1 VRATGV
7 GSLPGTDA
15 FEAARIVSGE
25 LPEFIH
31 LAELPDRGPGADMIG
46 RTAALLDHVTGEFAV
61 DTTPLGW
68 RISGAGGRTMRRAW
82 SWFAEDIDALE
93 STTDGYAGPIKLQV
107 AGPWTLAA
115 GIEARTG
122 HRLIAD
128 SGAYRDLAQALTSAT
143 QWLIGDVQRRISTV
157 AQVFVQFDEP
167 ALGDVAAGSIGTASG
182 LSVYKAIQAPTLE
195 ASLRL
200 AFDGVIDAGGIPGVH
215 AREPNTPWPTV
226 ISSGAKFLG
235 FDMLQGGPSDEQLG
249 HMWEAGIDLLTGT
262 VPTTAQQQMD
272 GRLASAPVRAAAER
286 LGLTDRYQ
294 PIVITPVAGLA
305 GSDPSWVKDAYGACR
320 AAARILRDE
329 REQHG

>member
-1 VRATGV
+1 MRATGV
-7 GSLPGTDA
+7 GSLPGIDA

-31 LAELPDRGPGADMIG
+31 LAELPDRGPGADLVG

-68 RISGAGGRTMRRAW
+68 RISGTSGRTVRRAW
-82 SWFAEDIDALE
+82 SWFAEDLDALE
-93 STTDGYAGPIKLQV
+93 STTEGYPGPLKIQV

-128 SGAYRDLAQALTSAT
+128 SGAYRDLAQALCTAT
-143 QWLIGDVQRRISTV
+143 QWLVGDVRRRISTV
-157 AQVFVQFDEP
+157 EQIFVQFDEP

-182 LSVYKAIQAPTLE
+182 LSQINAVQPATLE

-200 AFDGVIDAGGIPGVH
+200 AFDGVIDAGAIPGVH
-215 AREPNTPWPTV
+215 ARDPNTPWSTV
-226 ISSGAKFLG
+226 IASGTRFLS
-235 FDMLQGGPSDEQLG
+235 FDMLRGGPSDEQLG
-249 HMWEAGIDLLTGT
+249 QMWESGIDLLVGT
-262 VPTTAQQQMD
+262 VPTTTQQLLD
-272 GRLASAPVRAAAER
+272 GRIASAPVRAAAER
-286 LGLTDRYQ
+286 LGLTDNYR
-294 PIVITPVAGLA
+294 PIVITPAAGLA
-305 GSDPSWVKDAYGACR
+305 DSDPPWVQEAYGACR

-329 REQHG
+329 REENE